1 MARSSIYALALIAFI
16 VSVAFHMP
24 GVDADDALHNQRSLN
39 LTEAVTGDTNGDIL
53 SLLPESGQF
62 QDESELGGPVDPIIP
77 LDELD
82 PLPTGTIE
90 NLDNTLA
97 DSDDSAPETG
107 NVVNLDPSSLPGLT
121 SDEDGNLVSILAD
134 DSGLVGLEE
143 PMISLDELD
152 PLPTAPIEN
161 FEKTLAGSDDSAP
174 ETGIVDDFDP
184 SSLPGWTSDDNGN
197 LVPELVDDSGLAG
210 PAEPMISLDELGL
223 LPTGTIE
230 NLDNTLADS
239 DDSAPETGNVVNL
252 DPSSLPGLTSDEDG
266 NLVSILAD
274 DSGLVGLEEPMI
286 SLDELGLLPTG
297 TFENFDDTVA
307 NSDDP
312 VLPDIFY
319 F

>member
-1 MARSSIYALALIAFI
+1 MARPSIYALALIAFI

-39 LTEAVTGDTNGDIL
+39 PTEADTGDTNGDLL
-53 SLLPESGQF
+53 SLLPEIGQF

-161 FEKTLAGSDDSAP
+161 FENTLAGSDDSAP
-174 ETGIVDDFDP
+174 ETGNVDDFDP
-184 SSLPGWTSDDNGN
+184 SSLSGWTSDKDGN
-197 LVPELVDDSGLAG
+197 LVPILADDSGLAG
-210 PAEPMISLDELGL
+210 PA
-223 LPTGTIE
+223 
-230 NLDNTLADS
+230 
-239 DDSAPETGNVVNL
+239 
-252 DPSSLPGLTSDEDG
+252 
-266 NLVSILAD
+266 
-274 DSGLVGLEEPMI
+274 EPMI

-307 NSDDP
+307 NLDDP
-312 VLPDIFY
+312 VLPYIFD